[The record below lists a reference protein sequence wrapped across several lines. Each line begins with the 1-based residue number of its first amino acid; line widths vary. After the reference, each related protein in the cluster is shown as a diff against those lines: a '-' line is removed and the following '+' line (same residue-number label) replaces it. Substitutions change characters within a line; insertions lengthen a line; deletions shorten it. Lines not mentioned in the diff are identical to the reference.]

1 MSEHIESCLLYTEAL
16 TQERKTC
23 TAGKWQKVQPC
34 PPLFLLGIW
43 ATWSTKGSRLI
54 NPMNA
59 TPESCSFLQSQQM
72 EWDHTARDK
81 RTSISLI
88 SKFQNI
94 FRWLLLF
101 FQRGSSISRLPYS
114 DLLFI
119 VMLQRVFV
127 VVFHKKSKMGNV
139 IEAEQGNLAAKH
151 GQWLPYSPLCVRH
164 MRSTLTL
171 NRRVLNQKVTKKP

>member
-1 MSEHIESCLLYTEAL
+1 MWAYWILPFVHRGPNTGKENMHSWKVTKSTAL
-16 TQERKTC
+16 
-23 TAGKWQKVQPC
+23 
-34 PPLFLLGIW
+34 PPFLFLLGIW

-101 FQRGSSISRLPYS
+101 FQSGSSISRLPYS

-139 IEAEQGNLAAKH
+139 IEAEQGNLPAKH
-151 GQWLPYSPLCVRH
+151 GQWSAGHRTDHFVWGTWDLRLP
-164 MRSTLTL
+164 STEES
-171 NRRVLNQKVTKKP
+171 